1 MTDPYDHEAERA
13 ILGAL
18 LAQPSL
24 LASMPLD
31 LEHFHPRHQPILVA
45 LRAAVAAHGD
55 EVESTQVVRELMAR
69 DKLTAVG
76 GGPYIAECI
85 EFRAMASNVRYY
97 CEAVE
102 AATMRR
108 RLRQVGT
115 RLVQMADSASDTSG
129 LLDAVS
135 SQYTELA
142 GLLDTGVSSEP
153 PIHGLSAVG
162 DFVTEDQEP
171 YRWVIPGILEH
182 QDRCVITA
190 GEGVGK
196 SVLSRQL
203 ALATA
208 AGRHPFL
215 PRYHIP
221 PKRTLMVD
229 LENPPSLIRRNLH
242 HQVGRLTAHGVQD
255 EGRAWIWREPDG
267 IDVRTT
273 LGYRKLERVMEQTQP
288 DLVCIGPVYKMSL
301 AHGDKYEVE
310 AQEVQQAVD
319 RLRHKYGCAF
329 FMEHHSAKGMAGAD
343 RTGDPF
349 GSSFWMRWPEFGLAL
364 KHDRDAEENVF
375 TVGRF
380 RRDRDERYWPNQL
393 VKNAHPLVPWAPMW
407 DDLEHEHLL
416 VGMCTEL
423 AR

>member
-1 MTDPYDHEAERA
+1 
-13 ILGAL
+13 
-18 LAQPSL
+18 
-24 LASMPLD
+24 
-31 LEHFHPRHQPILVA
+31 
-45 LRAAVAAHGD
+45 
-55 EVESTQVVRELMAR
+55 
-69 DKLTAVG
+69 
-76 GGPYIAECI
+76 
-85 EFRAMASNVRYY
+85 
-97 CEAVE
+97 
-102 AATMRR
+102 
-108 RLRQVGT
+108 
-115 RLVQMADSASDTSG
+115 
-129 LLDAVS
+129 
-135 SQYTELA
+135 
-142 GLLDTGVSSEP
+142 
-153 PIHGLSAVG
+153 
-162 DFVTEDQEP
+162 VTEDQEP

-301 AHGDKYEVE
+301 AHGDKYRRYSRPWTGCGTSTGARSSWSTTAPRGWPERTARVTPS
-310 AQEVQQAVD
+310 A
-319 RLRHKYGCAF
+319 RRSGCAGPS
-329 FMEHHSAKGMAGAD
+329 SA
-343 RTGDPF
+343 
-349 GSSFWMRWPEFGLAL
+349 WP
-364 KHDRDAEENVF
+364 
-375 TVGRF
+375 
-380 RRDRDERYWPNQL
+380 
-393 VKNAHPLVPWAPMW
+393 
-407 DDLEHEHLL
+407 
-416 VGMCTEL
+416 
-423 AR
+423 